1 LVGVHESGPVTQPGQ
16 VGERPHVL
24 RHHQPGPAVAF
35 PVAGVDERQWPA
47 PAAPPPPPPA
57 AAPPSAAAAA
67 AAPSAAT
74 AASWRR
80 RRRRGIGLVVRRRRA
95 NVVET
100 AATAPAAGAT
110 GAAVV
115 VVVRVSPRA
124 APSAAVAVRRRWPR
138 DLRVGHDDRGGCGVG
153 GRGGHDDAAAVRAGQ
168 QQLPR
173 AGRGRLQQA
182 PVAAHAQQ
190 AVVAAAPAAAPLGL
204 DKLPE
209 AERVADARPA
219 GGVAQTAGR
228 GRVVLVYGRGRG
240 PAEHGHDG
248 HAAAQLRAG
257 HVDRPQ
263 RPAAAVAGAQW
274 VRVVVV
280 QAAAAAAVVVVVGVR
295 DQAAKERWRWRR
307 QWRPGEQPAQR
318 FGRGRLVLTLAVR

>member
-1 LVGVHESGPVTQPGQ
+1 MVGVHESGPVTQPGQ

-24 RHHQPGPAVAF
+24 RHYQPGPAVTF
-35 PVAGVDERQWPA
+35 PVAGVDERQRPA
-47 PAAPPPPPPA
+47 PAAPPPPAAAA

-67 AAPSAAT
+67 APSAA
-74 AASWRR
+74 ASRRR

-95 NVVET
+95 DVVET

-110 GAAVV
+110 SAAVV

-124 APSAAVAVRRRWPR
+124 APSAAVAVRRWRPR
-138 DLRVGHDDRGGCGVG
+138 DLRVGHDDRGGRGVG
-153 GRGGHDDAAAVRAGQ
+153 GCGGHDDAAAVRAGQ

-209 AERVADARPA
+209 AERVADAGPA
-219 GGVAQTAGR
+219 GGAAQTAGR
-228 GRVVLVYGRGRG
+228 GRVVHVYGRGRG
-240 PAEHGHDG
+240 PAEYGHDG

-263 RPAAAVAGAQW
+263 RPAAAVAGAQR

-295 DQAAKERWRWRR
+295 DQAAKERRRWRR
-307 QWRPGEQPAQR
+307 QRWPGEQPAQR
-318 FGRGRLVLTLAVR
+318 FGRGRLVLTLAVW